1 MQRVMAAKRIDVV
14 EKNEVSDRA
23 SVEIF
28 TGTSKTVLKDIANVL
43 ELQEKKKKGF
53 PPKREAQLFD
63 TIMSSPKDRPNRPVG
78 KFVIRR

>member
-43 ELQEKKKKGF
+43 ELQEKKKEGLPAKT
-53 PPKREAQLFD
+53 R
-63 TIMSSPKDRPNRPVG
+63 SPTFRYHYEQP
-78 KFVIRR
+78 

>member
-43 ELQEKKKKGF
+43 ELQEKKEGLPAKT
-53 PPKREAQLFD
+53 R
-63 TIMSSPKDRPNRPVG
+63 SPTFRYHYEQP
-78 KFVIRR
+78 

>member
-43 ELQEKKKKGF
+43 ELQEKKRRASRQNEK
-53 PPKREAQLFD
+53 
-63 TIMSSPKDRPNRPVG
+63 PNFSIPL
-78 KFVIRR
+78 